1 MKKILSLLLAALLLL
16 PSFTAFANVVGSY
29 GGSPVIE
36 GNKINVGVNGTII
49 NFDVDPVM
57 QEGRVLVPA
66 RVLLNALGVSD
77 EEISYQDGNIS
88 IRHKDMLVKLV
99 VGSNTASV
107 NGRTVSLE
115 VPVFL
120 TEGKAMLPI
129 RFIAETLGWDV
140 QWVPFYTNNES
151 MVMGGIVDLASKRP
165 ISPVTI
171 MAPSEG
177 NAVDIGL
184 MEKASGIT
192 GIKVDIMTVPTEH
205 YKEKAMIMVAAGE
218 PAVIMEGGLMDQA
231 AADKLIGMGAFL
243 PQNKYIE
250 KFAPNIKIWLDKN
263 PDVKKTITKEDG
275 NIYAIPVM
283 KPNGTGYNRFFVTQT
298 VKNPEDVVTIL
309 SCYAALLSKESSY
322 QENEKNPIP
331 VVVPMDQNT
340 EVISK
345 LNEASTATGVSANFA
360 AIGVKSSK
368 EYVLLRIAAGEP
380 SVFFNASMEKEW
392 LDKMAEQGALLPL
405 EELVEKYAPNIQKFL
420 KENPGYKDSIT
431 NKSGHIYTL
440 PVLSSL
446 DTKAEGA
453 PGFFITTTVK
463 NPQMAIKW
471 FDYFYTEAGRK
482 LLTNISGDSRPEN
495 AGL

>member
-1 MKKILSLLLAALLLL
+1 MKRILSLVLAALLLL

-29 GGSPVIE
+29 GGNPVIE

-66 RVLLNALGVSD
+66 RVLLNALGVS
-77 EEISYQDGNIS
+77 EEGIVYQDGNIS
-88 IRHKDMLVKLV
+88 IRHDTMLVKLA
-99 VGSNTASV
+99 VGSNIATV
-107 NGRTVSLE
+107 NDRTVSLDA
-115 VPVFL
+115 PVLL
-120 TEGKAMLPI
+120 TEGKALLPV

-140 QWVPFYTNNES
+140 QWIPFYTNKES
-151 MVMGGIVDLASKRP
+151 TVVGGIVDLASKRP

-177 NAVDIGL
+177 NTVDIGL
-184 MEKASGIT
+184 LEKASGIT
-192 GIKVDIMTVPTEH
+192 GVKVQIMTVPTEY
-205 YKEKAMIMVAAGE
+205 YKEKAMTMVAAGE
-218 PAVIMEGGLMDQA
+218 PAAIMEGGLIDQG
-231 AADKLIGMGAFL
+231 AADKLIGMGAFI

-250 KFAPNIKIWLDKN
+250 EFAPNIKIWLDKN

-275 NIYAIPVM
+275 NIYAVPVM
-283 KPNGTGYNRFFVTQT
+283 KPNGTEYNRFFVTQT
-298 VKNPEDVVTIL
+298 VKNPEDVVTVL
-309 SCYAALLSKESSY
+309 SCYASLLSKEGSY
-322 QENEKNPIP
+322 QESEKNPIP

-340 EVISK
+340 EAISK

-360 AIGVKSSK
+360 AIGVKSSR
-368 EYVLLRIAAGEP
+368 EYVNLRIAAGEP
-380 SVFFNASMEKEW
+380 SVFLNVSMEKKW
-392 LDKMAEQGALLPL
+392 IDNMAEQGALLPL

-431 NKSGHIYTL
+431 NKSGHIYAL
-440 PVLSSL
+440 PVLPSL

-453 PGFFITTTVK
+453 PEFFITTTVK
-463 NPQMAIKW
+463 NPQMALQW

-482 LLTNISGDSRPEN
+482 LLTNITGDSRP
-495 AGL
+495 

>member
-1 MKKILSLLLAALLLL
+1 MKKILSLVLAALLLL

-49 NFDVDPVM
+49 NFDVDPVL
-57 QEGRVLVPA
+57 QDGRVLVPA

-77 EEISYQDGNIS
+77 EEIRYQDGNIS
-88 IRHKDMLVKLV
+88 IWHNDVTVNLV
-99 VGSNTASV
+99 VGSDTASV
-107 NGRTVSLE
+107 NGRTVSLD

-120 TEGKAMLPI
+120 TEGKAMLPV
-129 RFIAETLGWDV
+129 RFVAETLGWDV
-140 QWVPFYTNNES
+140 QWMPFYTNKES
-151 MVMGGIVDLASKRP
+151 TVMGGIVDLASKRP

-184 MEKASGIT
+184 LEKASGIT
-192 GIKVDIMTVPTEH
+192 GVKVQIMTVPTEN
-205 YKEKAMIMVAAGE
+205 YRQKAAVMIAAGE
-218 PAVIMEGGLMDQA
+218 PAVIMEGGLMDPSVVDQW
-231 AADKLIGMGAFL
+231 IGMDVFF

-250 KFAPNIKIWLDKN
+250 KFAPNIKMWLDRN
-263 PDVKKTITKEDG
+263 PDVQKALTKEAG
-275 NIYAIPVM
+275 NIYALPVM
-283 KPNGTGYNRFFVTQT
+283 KPNGTEYYQFFITKT
-298 VKNPEDVVTIL
+298 MKNPEAAVTVL
-309 SCYAALLSKESSY
+309 SCYASLLSKEGNY

-340 EVISK
+340 EAISK

-360 AIGVKSSK
+360 AIDVKSSR
-368 EYVLLRIAAGEP
+368 ERVNLRIAAGEP
-380 SVFFNASMEKEW
+380 SVFFNVSMEKKW
-392 LDKMAEQGALLPL
+392 MDNLAEQGALLPL

-431 NKSGHIYTL
+431 DKAGHFYAL
-440 PVLSSL
+440 PVLPSL

-453 PGFFITTTVK
+453 PEFFITTTVK
-463 NPQMAIKW
+463 NPQMAIQW

-482 LLTNISGDSRPEN
+482 LLTNITEASRP
-495 AGL
+495 